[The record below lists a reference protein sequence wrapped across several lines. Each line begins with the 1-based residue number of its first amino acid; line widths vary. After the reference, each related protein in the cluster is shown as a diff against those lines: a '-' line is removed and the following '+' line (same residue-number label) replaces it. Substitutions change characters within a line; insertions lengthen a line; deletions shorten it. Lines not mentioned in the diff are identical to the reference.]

1 MSARARSEPQGFSKW
16 PLEPAQ
22 SCRGARN
29 GCSSP
34 PRSRRGA
41 SNRLIK
47 PFCRNRKGLRNCLF
61 EFARC
66 SKWMLG
72 PVRLRWADRKQCSG
86 LLGFAGAFKLAGR
99 ARPVSLGRS
108 KCSTSLL
115 KLTRRMK
122 THSKNCLKTLCSGS
136 KSQQTL
142 GSAHLHWLHGYEKG
156 STLNTHI
163 YIYIYTF
170 YRCVHRHTCAC
181 MCGDHLI
188 GRSC

>member
-66 SKWMLG
+66 SKWTIE
-72 PVRLRWADRKQCSG
+72 PARLRWADRKECSG

-99 ARPVSLGRS
+99 ARQVSLGSSINCQRVLRQRS
-108 KCSTSLL
+108 PTSSNGCFFSYLAL
-115 KLTRRMK
+115 SAANDEHLVP
-122 THSKNCLKTLCSGS
+122 CS
-136 KSQQTL
+136 KSNSQQL
-142 GSAHLHWLHGYEKG
+142 L
-156 STLNTHI
+156 
-163 YIYIYTF
+163 
-170 YRCVHRHTCAC
+170 
-181 MCGDHLI
+181 LI
-188 GRSC
+188 NEIRKFNKYLQPNAQNINIRSLK